1 MTSRIPVLALLLAA
15 SITVAAAQT
24 SDVSKRGTTAA
35 PFLKIPQ
42 GARGLGMGGAFV
54 ASADGPAAMYWNPAG
69 IAELSGVHVLVEHTN
84 WIADIQY
91 EYLGA
96 TVALGS
102 LGAVGVN
109 VTVSNI
115 GDMKVTTIDQQDG
128 TGEVFGVTD
137 LAVGL
142 SYGLKLTDNFAI
154 GFNPKVI
161 YQKIWK
167 MSATGFGMDLGIK
180 YRTPFTGVVLGMA
193 VTNFGSKMQ
202 MTGENGLILY
212 DPDPTSSGNN
222 GHIPAYLSTSQW
234 ELPLNFTVGL
244 AYDVPI
250 GSLGRMTLAAD
261 AMHPNDD
268 YESVNV
274 GGEYV
279 FQDFLYLRG
288 GWKSLFQAQSEEGL
302 TLGIGIKQFVVGNV
316 EFSVDYA
323 YQDFSRLKNVQ
334 KFSLGVGF

>member
-1 MTSRIPVLALLLAA
+1 MTPRISVLAVLLAV
-15 SITVAAAQT
+15 SISTAAAQ
-24 SDVSKRGTTAA
+24 SSNVSKRGTTAA

-42 GARGLGMGGAFV
+42 GARALGMGGAFV
-54 ASADGPAAMYWNPAG
+54 ASAEGPSAMYWNPAG
-69 IAELSGVHVLVEHTN
+69 ITEVPGVQVLVEHTN

-96 TVALGS
+96 TVGLGTM
-102 LGAVGVN
+102 GAVGVN

-115 GDMKVTTIDQQDG
+115 GDMKVTTVDQQDG

-167 MSATGFGMDLGIK
+167 MSATGFGIDLGIK
-180 YRTPFTGVVLGMA
+180 YRTPFKGIVLGMA

-202 MTGENGLILY
+202 MTGENGLVLY

-222 GHIPAYLSTSQW
+222 GHIPAYLSTNEW

-250 GSLGRMTLAAD
+250 GSLGRLTIAAD
-261 AMHPNDD
+261 AMHPNDN
-268 YESVNV
+268 YESVNA

-279 FQDFLYLRG
+279 FQDFLYLRAG
-288 GWKSLFQAQSEEGL
+288 MKSIFQTQSEEGL
-302 TLGIGIKQFVVGNV
+302 TFGVGIKQFVLGNV

-334 KFSLGVGF
+334 KFSLGIGF